1 MGLSV
6 VDLVRAFDFAAKK
19 HVDQR
24 RKGATAE
31 PYINHPA
38 EVARLVIDATGGSD
52 LVVVIGAILHDTI
65 EDTKTTQQEIEGL
78 FGAEVAALVAEVT
91 DDKSLEKA
99 VRKQLQV
106 DHAPHKSER
115 AKIIKIAD
123 KTSNLLALVTSPPPS
138 WDHARRKQYFEWAAK
153 VVAGCR
159 GVNAQL
165 EAGFDEAHRAGLLT
179 L

>member
-1 MGLSV
+1 MSLSV
-6 VDLVRAFDFAAKK
+6 VDVVRAFDFAATK

-38 EVARLVIDATGGSD
+38 EVARLVIEATSGSD
-52 LVVVIGAILHDTI
+52 LVVVLGAILHDTI
-65 EDTKTTQQEIEGL
+65 EDTSTTREELDRL
-78 FGAEVAALVAEVT
+78 FGPEVAALVAEVT
-91 DDKSLEKA
+91 DDKSLDKA
-99 VRKQLQV
+99 VRKQLQI
-106 DHAPHKSER
+106 DHAPRKSAR

-123 KTSNLLALVTSPPPS
+123 KTSNLLALATSPPPS
-138 WDHARRKQYFEWAAK
+138 WDHARRQQYFEWSAK

-165 EAGFDEAHRAGLLT
+165 EAGFDEAYRAGLLA

>member
-6 VDLVRAFDFAAKK
+6 VDVVRAFDFAAKK

-38 EVARLVIDATGGSD
+38 EVARLVIEATGGSD
-52 LVVVIGAILHDTI
+52 LVVVLGAILHDTI
-65 EDTKTTQQEIEGL
+65 EDTQTTREEIAGL
-78 FGAEVAALVAEVT
+78 FGPEVAALVAEVT
-91 DDKSLEKA
+91 DDKSLDKV

-106 DHAPHKSER
+106 DHAPHKSTR

-123 KTSNLLALVTSPPPS
+123 KTSNLLALATSPPPT
-138 WDHARRKQYFEWAAK
+138 WDHARRQQYYEWAAK

-165 EAGFDEAHRAGLLT
+165 EAGFDEAHRSGLAKL
-179 L
+179 